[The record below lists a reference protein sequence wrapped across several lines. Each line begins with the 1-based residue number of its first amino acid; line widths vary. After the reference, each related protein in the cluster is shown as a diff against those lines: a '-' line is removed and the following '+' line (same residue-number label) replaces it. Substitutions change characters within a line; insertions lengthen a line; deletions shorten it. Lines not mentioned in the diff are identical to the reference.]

1 MIPKLIYIAAAIFV
15 VFALLPSLV
24 MTWFAFSRR
33 NPKDFDARLDLF
45 ETEKYAPYKERILR
59 DMADMRKLPFK
70 TVCIESDDGIPL
82 RGEWLDLGQKRTA
95 ILLHGYCSTP
105 ANNFCS
111 LLHYFRESGWNVLMI
126 YQRAHGKSGGKATTF
141 GLRERYD
148 LVNWLD
154 WAAKTTGGSP
164 VLLYGISM
172 GGATVAAASRLI
184 QETNVRACVIDAGYD
199 SPCEQFKHQCIVRHA
214 PWRIVLP
221 LVSLFAGL
229 LLKAD
234 VREDFADALAES
246 RIPTLF
252 IYQTGDTSVPVACG
266 RHCYENCGAPKQ
278 WLEIE
283 KGGPHA
289 MAFISGGD
297 VVRQTLTD
305 FVKEQDWSV

>member
-59 DMADMRKLPFK
+59 DMADMRKLPFE
-70 TVCIESDDGIPL
+70 TVCIKSGDGIPL

-141 GLRERYD
+141 GE
-148 LVNWLD
+148 
-154 WAAKTTGGSP
+154 
-164 VLLYGISM
+164 
-172 GGATVAAASRLI
+172 
-184 QETNVRACVIDAGYD
+184 CVGKIFTHIGL
-199 SPCEQFKHQCIVRHA
+199 EQ
-214 PWRIVLP
+214 
-221 LVSLFAGL
+221 
-229 LLKAD
+229 
-234 VREDFADALAES
+234 
-246 RIPTLF
+246 
-252 IYQTGDTSVPVACG
+252 
-266 RHCYENCGAPKQ
+266 
-278 WLEIE
+278 
-283 KGGPHA
+283 
-289 MAFISGGD
+289 
-297 VVRQTLTD
+297 
-305 FVKEQDWSV
+305 

>member
-1 MIPKLIYIAAAIFV
+1 M
-15 VFALLPSLV
+15 
-24 MTWFAFSRR
+24 
-33 NPKDFDARLDLF
+33 
-45 ETEKYAPYKERILR
+45 
-59 DMADMRKLPFK
+59 
-70 TVCIESDDGIPL
+70 
-82 RGEWLDLGQKRTA
+82 
-95 ILLHGYCSTP
+95 
-105 ANNFCS
+105 
-111 LLHYFRESGWNVLMI
+111 
-126 YQRAHGKSGGKATTF
+126 
-141 GLRERYD
+141 
-148 LVNWLD
+148 
-154 WAAKTTGGSP
+154 
-164 VLLYGISM
+164 LLYGISM

-252 IYQTGDTSVPVACG
+252 IYQTSDASVPVACG
-266 RHCYENCGAPKQ
+266 RHCYENCGGPKQ